1 MQLEVKENSAH
12 NPKITNIQEEVKE
25 NRAHNTKVTNIK
37 LQVKKNSAHNTK
49 VDKQSNRSQRK
60 RCAKY

>member
-12 NPKITNIQEEVKE
+12 NPKITNILEEVKE

-37 LQVKKNSAHNTK
+37 LQVKKK
-49 VDKQSNRSQRK
+49 
-60 RCAKY
+60 